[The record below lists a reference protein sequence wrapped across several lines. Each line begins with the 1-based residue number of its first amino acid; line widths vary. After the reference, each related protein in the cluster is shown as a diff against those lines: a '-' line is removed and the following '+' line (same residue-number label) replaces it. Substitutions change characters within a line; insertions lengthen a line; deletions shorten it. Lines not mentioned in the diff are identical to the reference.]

1 MQAAESTLAAEFP
14 DWHILSCFDV
24 FHLEERRA
32 SAPPDHLDD
41 CLAKLANCFKV
52 RLPDLK
58 KQYAALL
65 PIATQLYKVGE
76 RSNRAAWQA
85 ALQQGGRARRTR
97 HCGALLEAWYFL
109 K

>member
-65 PIATQLYKVGE
+65 PIATQLYVLHGKLRCNKGAGPVGLVIAE
-76 RSNRAAWQA
+76 LCLRP
-85 ALQQGGRARRTR
+85 GT
-97 HCGALLEAWYFL
+97 FL
-109 K
+109 VGLIY